1 MECTDS
7 LVDIADRGRCGMA
20 ETLLNVYRS
29 EWKYYISLSEYYYLR
44 GLLQNIMTPD
54 PNMGPGGEY
63 FIRSLYFD
71 SVDNIDYMNKVAGI
85 ENRKKIRLRIYDT
98 DSDKVK
104 LEVKNRFNSYMQKES
119 LSITRDDAL
128 QMIDGNFEVLD
139 GFEASVAQKAK
150 NIMVDNAYTPKV
162 IVDYEREAFIYPEHN
177 VRITFDKNI
186 RAAFSDRL
194 FDPNLLMTPVI
205 TEPMMVLEVKFDQML
220 PEYIKNAISTA
231 RILNSS
237 VSKYCM
243 ARELL
248 G

>member
-1 MECTDS
+1 
-7 LVDIADRGRCGMA
+7 MA

-54 PNMGPGGEY
+54 PNMGARGEY
-63 FIRSLYFD
+63 YIRSLYFD

-98 DSDKVK
+98 DSQKVK
-104 LEVKNRFNSYMQKES
+104 LEVKNRYNSYMQKES

-128 QMIDGNFEVLD
+128 RIIDGDFDVLE
-139 GFEASVAQKAK
+139 GFEANVSRKVK
-150 NIMVDNAYTPKV
+150 NIMVDNVYTPKV

-205 TEPMMVLEVKFDQML
+205 TEPMMVLEVKYDQML

>member
-1 MECTDS
+1 M
-7 LVDIADRGRCGMA
+7 G

-29 EWKYYISLSEYYYLR
+29 ELKYYISLYEYYYLR
-44 GLLQNIMTPD
+44 QMLQNIMEPD
-54 PNMGPGGEY
+54 HNMGSRGEY
-63 FIRSLYFD
+63 YIRSLYFD
-71 SVDNIDYMNKVAGI
+71 SVDNIDYMTKVAGL

-119 LSITRDDAL
+119 LSITRDEAL
-128 QMIDGNFEVLD
+128 QMIDGDFEVLD

-177 VRITFDKNI
+177 VRVTFDKNI

-194 FDPNLLMTPVI
+194 FDPDLLMTPVI
-205 TEPMMVLEVKFDQML
+205 IEPMMVLEVKFDQML